1 MTIHRIHR
9 NQQGIT
15 LIEVLAAVLLL
26 GAAAVLSVQLFQTIN
41 LANRKNDLQAA
52 ALRLAQSEINRLLIL
67 AEDRPPAADSLRVY
81 QQHVQHE
88 GKVFDLE
95 IQDYPLTASAPPRQS
110 PLSYHTTLQA
120 IILCR
125 VSESSSI
132 YDPRFLQVT
141 VSWEEAP

>member
-26 GAAAVLSVQLFQTIN
+26 GAAAVLSVQLFQTVN

-67 AEDRPPAADSLRVY
+67 AEDRPP
-81 QQHVQHE
+81 
-88 GKVFDLE
+88 
-95 IQDYPLTASAPPRQS
+95 PLIRCAFTSSMYSMRGRCLIWRFRTIRSQLPLLPVS
-110 PLSYHTTLQA
+110 PLFP
-120 IILCR
+120 IIQRCKP
-125 VSESSSI
+125 SSC
-132 YDPRFLQVT
+132 
-141 VSWEEAP
+141 AA